1 MCYGCNSLDPPLI
14 RGGPYARRGLYEGDT
29 VSGFHFALQIGWSVT
44 SQNRLKSLKTLT
56 GQTRSDFSLPNQLK
70 KVF

>member
-1 MCYGCNSLDPPLI
+1 MDHYI
-14 RGGPYARRGLYEGDT
+14 I
-29 VSGFHFALQIGWSVT
+29 IGWSVT

-70 KVF
+70 MVF